1 MRRLALL
8 LLLNLTVLCVP
19 ALADWPP
26 ITAEDKG
33 FVSVPGQ
40 AGAPAV
46 ILAREEVDNDVLH
59 VHSLYVRMKILTEA
73 GRKYADVE
81 LPFYSRR
88 ADITDISGRT
98 VHSDGTIVPFDGK
111 PFEQIVEKGPQQQ
124 GPRDDVY
131 PFLLWRLAAFW
142 ITVTTGVTPTNLPS
156 LLVGSFSGISINDKP
171 ASNSFLSNMTWFWN
185 MARLEEA

>member
-111 PFEQIVEKGPQQQ
+111 PFEQIVEKGRNNKDHATTFTPSCCGGWQHSGLPLQ
-124 GPRDDVY
+124 
-131 PFLLWRLAAFW
+131 LALRRQICHRSSLDHSAGSLS
-142 ITVTTGVTPTNLPS
+142 TTSQLQIH
-156 LLVGSFSGISINDKP
+156 SFQ
-171 ASNSFLSNMTWFWN
+171 T
-185 MARLEEA
+185 